1 MEVSMILK
9 GHVNKIMTIAFAVTL
24 IACNGATENIS
35 ENAKD
40 TVMKNEVSNTQ
51 NVTAIAEISVSNIDS
66 LPSQIKYE
74 GKVVDA
80 KMWKDKS
87 GEHYVFITQ
96 KNQGEYLSENWL
108 SKLNAYMY
116 TKADTGFVI
125 GWQVRDNASIS
136 PEISYINKSLAI
148 NDIDND
154 GEAEVWFF
162 YSFSEDGADPMPL
175 KMILYSK
182 EKKLAIRGV
191 IPRSITDL
199 NLYKKTIDAKGLN
212 SEIEN
217 FASKEWDKVATDE
230 MKRLI
235 GDDVTQSKDFPI
247 KYNKASH

>member
-1 MEVSMILK
+1 MILK
-9 GHVNKIMTIAFAVTL
+9 AHVKQLLVIFFTGTIL
-24 IACNGATENIS
+24 SCNDGSKSNS
-35 ENAKD
+35 SNVKD
-40 TVMKNEVSNTQ
+40 TIVGKTVSAPESVKENT
-51 NVTAIAEISVSNIDS
+51 EISGNNIDS
-66 LPSQIKYE
+66 IPNQIKYE
-74 GKVVDA
+74 GKIVDS
-80 KMWKDKS
+80 KMWEDKS

-108 SKLNAYMY
+108 SKLNAYMF
-116 TKADTGFVI
+116 TKADTGFVV

-136 PEISYINKSLAI
+136 SEISYINKSLAI
-148 NDIDND
+148 KDIDND
-154 GEAEVWFF
+154 GEAEIWFF

-199 NLYKKTIDAKGLN
+199 TLYKRTIDAKGLN

-217 FASKEWDKVATDE
+217 FASKEWNKVATDE

-247 KYNKASH
+247 KDNKYAH